1 MLLHG
6 LGLNPSERTFP
17 EQIGKVLT
25 PLTGLS
31 LGLETVLFI
40 Y

>member
-1 MLLHG
+1 VLLHG
-6 LGLNPSERTFP
+6 LGMNPSETTFP
-17 EQIGKVLT
+17 EQMGKVLT

-31 LGLETVLFI
+31 LGLETVLLI